1 MADLDKTERRL
12 NTMIDVVFNRR
23 AKRIL
28 SKLSTDDVLSLYER
42 GNSNRTEYGSLI
54 AMMCINVLNERYPS
68 AMSQWYECKSELLR
82 KFIIDDPKY
91 KEGK

>member
-12 NTMIDVVFNRR
+12 NIMIDVVFNKR

-42 GNSNRTEYGSLI
+42 GN
-54 AMMCINVLNERYPS
+54 
-68 AMSQWYECKSELLR
+68 
-82 KFIIDDPKY
+82 
-91 KEGK
+91 